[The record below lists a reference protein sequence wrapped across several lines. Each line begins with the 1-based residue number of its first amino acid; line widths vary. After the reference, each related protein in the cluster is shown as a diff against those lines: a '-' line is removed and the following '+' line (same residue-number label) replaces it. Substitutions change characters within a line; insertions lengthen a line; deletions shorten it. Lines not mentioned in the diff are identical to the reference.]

1 MARFISTLS
10 IAGMHAVHS
19 VRAVFTALTAV
30 PGIER
35 CDVALGRATI
45 EHDGRA
51 TEGAIRE
58 ALAVVDCT
66 LEGLATERTRE
77 LPQL

>member
-1 MARFISTLS
+1 MARFTSVAV
-10 IAGMHAVHS
+10 IAGMRSVHS

-30 PGIER
+30 SGIER
-35 CDVALGRATI
+35 CDVTLGQAII

-51 TEGAIRE
+51 TDE
-58 ALAVVDCT
+58 AVRQALTVVGCSLDELT
-66 LEGLATERTRE
+66 TERTRE

>member
-1 MARFISTLS
+1 MY
-10 IAGMHAVHS
+10 AVHS
-19 VRAVFTALTAV
+19 VRAVFTALAAV

-35 CDVALGRATI
+35 CDVALGSATL

-51 TEGAIRE
+51 TEQALSA
-58 ALAVVDCT
+58 ALAVVDCALDGMT
-66 LEGLATERTRE
+66 TERTRE

>member
-1 MARFISTLS
+1 MARFVSTLT
-10 IAGMHAVHS
+10 IGGMRAVHS

-45 EHDGRA
+45 EHDGSA
-51 TEGAIRE
+51 TEDALRA

-66 LEGLATERTRE
+66 LDGMTTERTRE

>member
-1 MARFISTLS
+1 
-10 IAGMHAVHS
+10 MHAVHS

-35 CDVALGRATI
+35 CDVVLGSATI
-45 EHDGRA
+45 EHDGRV
-51 TEGAIRE
+51 TEGALRE

-66 LEGLATERTRE
+66 VEAMANARTRE

>member
-1 MARFISTLS
+1 MPRFVSTIS
-10 IAGMHAVHS
+10 IGGMHAVHS

-35 CDVALGRATI
+35 CDVVLGRATI
-45 EHDGRA
+45 DHDGRA
-51 TEGAIRE
+51 TEEALRE

-66 LEGLATERTRE
+66 LEAVTTERTRE